1 MSQQRWRDAAQLSAS
16 IAQRVSQA
24 SPDDPTQ
31 PDAMTDGAKI
41 FDLFV
46 RFILLGIFISCCT
59 T

>member
-1 MSQQRWRDAAQLSAS
+1 MSQQRWRDAAYLSAS
-16 IAQRVSQA
+16 LAQKMSQA
-24 SPDDPTQ
+24 SKDNSTQ

>member
-1 MSQQRWRDAAQLSAS
+1 MSQQRWRDAAQLGAS

-31 PDAMTDGAKI
+31 PDTMTDGAKI

-46 RFILLGIFISCCT
+46 I
-59 T
+59 